1 MFDFFKFKHSGKRNS
16 LGSDKTLFVSAFIL
30 LVFGVISIAGFILGG
45 RSGELFLRLK
55 IHLSDIL
62 SLVSLLIIF
71 LVYRIRKGRKGE

>member
-1 MFDFFKFKHSGKRNS
+1 MFDFFKLKRS
-16 LGSDKTLFVSAFIL
+16 RKIRGTGSDKTLFVSVFIL

-45 RSGELFLRLK
+45 RSGEIFLRLK

-62 SLVSLLIIF
+62 YFVSLLIIF

>member
-16 LGSDKTLFVSAFIL
+16 SGSDKILFVSVFIL

-45 RSGELFLRLK
+45 RSGEIFLRLK

-62 SLVSLLIIF
+62 YFVSLLIIF
-71 LVYRIRKGRKGE
+71 LIYRIRKGRKRE